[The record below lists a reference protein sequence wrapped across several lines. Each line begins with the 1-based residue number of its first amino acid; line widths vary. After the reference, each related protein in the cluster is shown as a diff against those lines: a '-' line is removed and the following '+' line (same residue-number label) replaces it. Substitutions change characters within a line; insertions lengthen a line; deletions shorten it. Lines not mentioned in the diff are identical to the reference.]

1 MVKTRMN
8 DLSPVHLPDPNL
20 KPRFDSRRKTRKAI
34 IGLLAALIAAAMIGW
49 LGFLGWGVV
58 ELLRTGANFI
68 DTIWKTFVWKTFV

>member
-1 MVKTRMN
+1 MG
-8 DLSPVHLPDPNL
+8 
-20 KPRFDSRRKTRKAI
+20 A
-34 IGLLAALIAAAMIGW
+34 LAALIVAAMIGW